1 MKDIQQCHKDMHPSS
16 KTEYPSNAT
25 KEQKIHNHQ
34 LYNAQNWT
42 HKLLHS
48 IIHKYT
54 DK

>member
-42 HKLLHS
+42 QTTTFNHPQ
-48 IIHKYT
+48 IYR
-54 DK
+54 